1 MYHLGRKRY
10 IFWYLSSAGSDL
22 SRRRC
27 GHMADCPLDHQT
39 AFDHARKL
47 VLAYGFNPS
56 AYQILNPGIQLWF
69 SDAGDAVV
77 GYVDRPGVR
86 VVAGNPVAALHRL
99 KDTAE
104 QFEAATAKRSLRVC
118 YLGADELFGGLY
130 NESSGYSQLVIGAQP
145 IVNPMR
151 WGHIIGGHPSLRA
164 QLNRARNKSVE
175 VHQWFAK
182 HATDHPALRRCLAA
196 WLSTKGLPPLHFL
209 VEPDTLGQLHDRQV
223 FVAQMGGT
231 VIGFLVASPI
241 PLRHGWQ
248 IEQLVRGPEAPNGT
262 MELLLDGAVRSFAA
276 HAVEYV
282 ALGAAP
288 LSERVA
294 LGEDTPTRLR
304 AMLRWQRAHARRF
317 YNFEGLERFKAKFD
331 PVRWEPVLAISAER
345 RFSVRTMYAIAGA
358 YCGGSPMGAFTK
370 AIARAG
376 RQELV
381 WLWRRVRSGFNTSS

>member
-1 MYHLGRKRY
+1 
-10 IFWYLSSAGSDL
+10 
-22 SRRRC
+22 
-27 GHMADCPLDHQT
+27 MADRPLDHQT
-39 AFDHARKL
+39 AFDRARSL
-47 VLAYGFNPS
+47 VLAYGYNPS
-56 AYQILNPGIQLWF
+56 AYQILNPGIQLWL

-86 VVAGNPVAALHRL
+86 VVAGNPVAALDRL
-99 KDTAE
+99 KGVAE
-104 QFEAATAKRSLRVC
+104 EFEAETERGSRRVC
-118 YLGADELFGGLY
+118 YLGADEYFADLHF
-130 NESSGYSQLVIGAQP
+130 ESSGYSQLVIGAQP
-145 IVNPMR
+145 IVNPMN
-151 WGHIIGGHPSLRA
+151 WGHTIGDHASLRA

-175 VHQWFAK
+175 VHQWFTE
-182 HATDHPALRRCLAA
+182 HATNHPALERCLAA
-196 WLSTKGLPPLHFL
+196 WLNTKGLPPLHFL
-209 VEPDTLGQLHDRQV
+209 VEPDTLGLLHDRQV
-223 FVAQMGGT
+223 FVAQLGGA
-231 VIGFLVASPI
+231 VVGFLVASPI

-248 IEQLVRGPEAPNGT
+248 IEQLVRGSEAPHGT

-276 HAVEYV
+276 HRVEYV

-331 PVRWEPVLAISAER
+331 PDRWEPVLAISGEA
-345 RFSVRTMYAIAGA
+345 RFSVGTLYAIAGA
-358 YCGGSPMGAFTK
+358 YCGGSPFGAFMQ

-381 WLWRRVRSGFNTSS
+381 WLWRRARTGSNTLS